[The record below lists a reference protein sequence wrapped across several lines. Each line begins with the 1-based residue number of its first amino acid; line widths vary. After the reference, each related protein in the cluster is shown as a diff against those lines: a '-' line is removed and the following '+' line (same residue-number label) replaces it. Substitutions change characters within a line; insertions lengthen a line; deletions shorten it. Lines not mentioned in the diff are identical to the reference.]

1 MNKNRVLTWQN
12 GQGRA
17 WILIKFS
24 SSQGV
29 MLLLW
34 QPFTIYPA
42 RSIKYLTVV
51 QNYVDIWEKAEKDPL
66 LAVGKA
72 LKLGTGRG
80 EDCLFIVIT

>member
-1 MNKNRVLTWQN
+1 MAWQK

-29 MLLLW
+29 VPLLW

-42 RSIKYLTVV
+42 RSIKYLTFV
-51 QNYVDIWEKAEKDPL
+51 QNYMDIWEEAEKDLL

-72 LKLGTGRG
+72 LKLGTG
-80 EDCLFIVIT
+80 EETVSS